1 MCLKEYV
8 YFCGDGYFLVE
19 KYYIDFIDYV
29 SYWSGDW
36 LVDKWIGGIWNIDK
50 VIILWYIKD
59 YWVSV
64 IVVL

>member
-50 VIILWYIKD
+50 VIIL
-59 YWVSV
+59 
-64 IVVL
+64 